1 MDTLDHKNMIARA
14 KIEMWHTKVIKW
26 YSSSSKKAYTAVAPP
41 STEADIFL
49 FLHKNTSAA
58 TADNGKAFVN

>member
-1 MDTLDHKNMIARA
+1 MDTLDHKNMTARA

-26 YSSSSKKAYTAVAPP
+26 YSSSSKKAYRAVAPP

-58 TADNGKAFVN
+58 TPNNCKDYGY